1 MKLLK
6 NWIFYALCTFV
17 FFGVTNFILG
27 YIAEVNPSGH
37 GGNITAAM
45 ILWVGMGCM
54 GVISAARFLVRYRS
68 IPGIQ
73 AKKYIVFSAVAGVS
87 LAIAMLSLKVG
98 MAADPLSKG
107 PIVAITSVN
116 SLLVAFLAH
125 LILKESLNK
134 FHLWGML
141 VSVGGIVVMVLGD
154 MSTAGLLGILF
165 GLLTMSLFSFT
176 NFILKWLGHNGNDS
190 IAVVT
195 ILWLSAG
202 SFGALAL
209 GYRFFTGQNM
219 LGLEQTNLQLLA
231 LGAGILLGM
240 GMLTLKLG
248 VSHGPAGPVVA
259 IASSNAIL
267 VALLDRLLLGHLPAP
282 LKLAGM
288 LAAVLG
294 IVIIAMGSWLLPAGQ
309 EADGTH

>member
-1 MKLLK
+1 MKILK

-45 ILWVGMGCM
+45 ILWIGMGCM
-54 GVISAARFLVRYRS
+54 GVISAARLFVRYRK

-73 AKKYIVFSAVAGVS
+73 GKKYIVFSAIAGVS

-134 FHLWGML
+134 FHLWGMV

-190 IAVVT
+190 ISVVT
-195 ILWLSAG
+195 ILWLAAG
-202 SFGALAL
+202 SFGAMAL

-219 LGLEQTNLQLLA
+219 SGLEETNLQLLA
-231 LGAGILLGM
+231 LGGILLGL

-248 VSHGPAGPVVA
+248 VSYGPAGPVVA

-267 VALLDRLLLGHLPAP
+267 VASLDRVLLGHLPAP

-294 IVIIAMGSWLLPAGQ
+294 IVVIAMGSWLLPIKQ
-309 EADGTH
+309 EADGTD